1 MGNGVV
7 DSAHVTEVAE
17 QCQERERL
25 LREWTLCGRRLTKV
39 LDEQLTAMKS
49 KTLSLARFE
58 EQIRLA
64 RAAETEACR
73 KYFGHVNTH
82 GCV

>member
-1 MGNGVV
+1 VGTPERQNRLK
-7 DSAHVTEVAE
+7 
-17 QCQERERL
+17 QCPERERL
-25 LREWTLCGRRLTKV
+25 MREWTQCVRRLAKL
-39 LDEQLTAMKS
+39 LDEHLAAMKRGAAD
-49 KTLSLARFE
+49 LAGFE
-58 EQIRLA
+58 HQNRLA

>member
-1 MGNGVV
+1 
-7 DSAHVTEVAE
+7 
-17 QCQERERL
+17 
-25 LREWTLCGRRLTKV
+25 
-39 LDEQLTAMKS
+39 MKS
-49 KTLSLARFE
+49 GASSFARFE

-82 GCV
+82 ECV

>member
-1 MGNGVV
+1 MP
-7 DSAHVTEVAE
+7 
-17 QCQERERL
+17 EREQL
-25 LREWTLCGRRLTKV
+25 LGEWTQCGRRLSNI
-39 LDEQLTAMKS
+39 LDEQLAAIKGNVP
-49 KTLSLARFE
+49 SLAGFE